1 MEYRVCRNNP
11 APYNDLNGKIS
22 LLGLGTMRLPLRD
35 AADQTSIDEEK
46 AQEIFDYAYAHGVN
60 YFDTAY
66 PYHGGMS
73 EKFCGKAL
81 AKYPRASYHLAS
93 KLPGW
98 LLKCDEDVPRI
109 FNEQLANCRTD
120 YFDFY
125 LVHSVHESSWPNY
138 VKYHAYDQLNELRKA
153 GKIKRLGFSFH
164 GSAEQLPEILA
175 AGDWDFVQLQLNYF
189 DWDYQQSRKKY
200 ELCAAA
206 GLQVIVMEPVRGGK
220 LANLPAAAQEKL
232 HALRPEASDAS
243 WALRWVQEIPGVT
256 MILSGMSNMAQMQD
270 NLATFDHPEPLS
282 AEEQA
287 LLLEIAEGF
296 KSAVPCTACRYCCD
310 GCPQR
315 INIPQMLRVLNEI
328 RIAPSTNAIMAV
340 EALPESQQPSAC
352 LGCGACAAICPQKI
366 DIPGCMQELTE
377 RIAKIPSWA
386 EISRQRAAAQP

>member
-11 APYNDLNGKIS
+11 APYNDLNGKVS

-46 AQEIFDYAYAHGVN
+46 AQEIFDYAYTHGVN

-175 AGDWDFVQLQLNYF
+175 AGDWDFVPWIYGVQMSVRNRGDHFSEGKGRWYCGRIFQEFFRCDLQ
-189 DWDYQQSRKKY
+189 KY
-200 ELCAAA
+200 T
-206 GLQVIVMEPVRGGK
+206 GG
-220 LANLPAAAQEKL
+220 
-232 HALRPEASDAS
+232 
-243 WALRWVQEIPGVT
+243 
-256 MILSGMSNMAQMQD
+256 LSGFSCGCNDMDPACMGKCCFCGSTAGF
-270 NLATFDHPEPLS
+270 LVLS
-282 AEEQA
+282 
-287 LLLEIAEGF
+287 
-296 KSAVPCTACRYCCD
+296 SCCD
-310 GCPQR
+310 EIFRRYDRGYF
-315 INIPQMLRVLNEI
+315 RVL
-328 RIAPSTNAIMAV
+328 SV
-340 EALPESQQPSAC
+340 YL
-352 LGCGACAAICPQKI
+352 
-366 DIPGCMQELTE
+366 
-377 RIAKIPSWA
+377 
-386 EISRQRAAAQP
+386 

>member
-270 NLATFDHPEPLS
+270 NLATFDYPEPLS

-310 GCPQR
+310 GCPQE
-315 INIPQMLRVLNEI
+315 IDIPQMLRVLNEL
-328 RIAPSTNAIMAV
+328 RVVPSTNAIMAV
-340 EALPESQQPSAC
+340 EALPKSRKPQSC
-352 LGCGACAAICPQKI
+352 LGCGACAAVCPQKI

-386 EISRQRAAAQP
+386 EISRQRAAEQP

>member
-200 ELCAAA
+200 ELCAAS
-206 GLQVIVMEPVRGGK
+206 GLQVIVMEPVRGGY
-220 LANLPAAAQEKL
+220 LATIDSERAKPFLELEPQ
-232 HALRPEASDAS
+232 RSIAS
-243 WALRWVQEIPGVT
+243 WAIRWVESLPQVAVV
-256 MILSGMSNMAQMQD
+256 LSGMSDLQQLED
-270 NLATFDHPEPLS
+270 NVATMTNFEPMNEQELAAIDRVV
-282 AEEQA
+282 EEIRKVN
-287 LLLEIAEGF
+287 EI
-296 KSAVPCTACRYCCD
+296 PCTGCRYCMDCPMGVD
-310 GCPQR
+310 IPEIFSIYSQYKIFGKEKAFVQDYEEVVEHGNGAEHCVRCMACTTKCPQM
-315 INIPQMLRVLNEI
+315 IAIPDKLEM
-328 RIAPSTNAIMAV
+328 IAKLYAQKKAELEAV
-340 EALPESQQPSAC
+340 EA
-352 LGCGACAAICPQKI
+352 
-366 DIPGCMQELTE
+366 
-377 RIAKIPSWA
+377 AK
-386 EISRQRAAAQP
+386 